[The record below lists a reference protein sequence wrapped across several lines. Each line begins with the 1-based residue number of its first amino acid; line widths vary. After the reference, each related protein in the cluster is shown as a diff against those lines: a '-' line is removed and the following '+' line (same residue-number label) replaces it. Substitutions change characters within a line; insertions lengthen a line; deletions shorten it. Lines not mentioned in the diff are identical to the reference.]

1 MQQSQRQS
9 LELAEVNCCR
19 IYQRQLTTAGGN
31 LVISMC
37 QYEFF
42 DVRKAIFIKKGPI
55 VIEVEAQM
63 LMAHSIDSSK

>member
-1 MQQSQRQS
+1 
-9 LELAEVNCCR
+9 
-19 IYQRQLTTAGGN
+19 